1 MEERYL
7 KAISLF
13 SGVGGL
19 ELTEPSD
26 VLCELDE
33 ECRTVLSARFPG
45 SQVHD
50 DVMTLKPKAADIVFG
65 GWPCQDLSVAGLRR
79 GLAGEKS
86 GLFFRMVDIAVA
98 AKAQTLVA
106 ENVPNLLKLE
116 NGENFRLVIEA
127 LQHAGFPYVAW
138 RTLNARQFGLPH
150 QRRRVFIVASHE
162 KKNCLNLFRD
172 VPRLS
177 VKKFKE
183 EPVVQ
188 AFYWTAGLQG
198 LNLSQGYTPTLK
210 VGSSLSIPSPPAV
223 FFDGIVRQI
232 TPKEA
237 IKLQGFNVGD
247 FRRVSNKAIYRMM
260 GNAVA
265 RPVGRFV
272 AESVRAKEG
281 LVNENSLSP
290 IPTQFELFSDRSF
303 DRLYVDKWPNSGLVL
318 GDEILEHKERNA
330 PGLCNSLEDLID
342 SDEKSEISV
351 RAASGLLSRLNRSG
365 KPCPPEIRVALERIS
380 RA

>member
-1 MEERYL
+1 M

-33 ECRTVLSARFPG
+33 ECRTVLATRFPD
-45 SQVHD
+45 SSIHD
-50 DVMTLKPKAADIVFG
+50 DVMTLKPRRADIVFG

-86 GLFFRMVDIAVA
+86 GLFFRMVDIAVD
-98 AKAQTLVA
+98 AKAHTLVA

-127 LQHAGFPYVAW
+127 LQHGGFPFVAW

-150 QRRRVFIVASHE
+150 QRRRVFIIASHE
-162 KKNCLNLFRD
+162 KRTCMNLFRA
-172 VPRLS
+172 VPKLS
-177 VKKFKE
+177 EKKVKDH
-183 EPVVQ
+183 PVVQ
-188 AFYWTAGLQG
+188 SFYWTAGLQG
-198 LNLSQGYTPTLK
+198 LNLSHGYAPTLK

-223 FFDGIVRQI
+223 FFDGNVRQV
-232 TPKEA
+232 TPREA
-237 IKLQGFNVGD
+237 IKLQGFNTSA
-247 FRRVSNKAIYRMM
+247 FRKVPSKAIYRMM

-272 AESVRAKEG
+272 AESVRTEGKSVKETC
-281 LVNENSLSP
+281 LTPVS
-290 IPTQFELFSDRSF
+290 TQFELFSDRSF
-303 DRLYVDKWPNSGLVL
+303 DRLYVEKWPESGLVL
-318 GDEILEHKERNA
+318 GDEVLEFKDKSVPH
-330 PGLCNSLEDLID
+330 LCNSLEDLID
-342 SDEKSEISV
+342 HDDRTELSI
-351 RAASGLLSRLNRSG
+351 RAASGLLSRLERSG
-365 KPCPPEIRVALERIS
+365 KPCPNDIRHALERI
-380 RA
+380 ANA